1 MKKTNQGGILQMC
14 CRNAFNSV
22 KCSIILSS
30 SNFLVPMPSIVIFSC
45 FYSHH
50 IDLLFTNSTFD
61 NQSGVQQGD
70 PLGPFLFSLAFWA
83 LITEIKSNLSNV
95 AQHSWYLD
103 DVVIAD
109 SRTELCKALEILTV
123 SGTKSRI
130 ELRKDKCEFKW
141 SIEIMNENVKVINSN
156 NVDKFEVLGA
166 AMGSDICVSSC

>member
-1 MKKTNQGGILQMC
+1 MC
-14 CRNAFNSV
+14 CRNAFNWV

-30 SNFLVPMPSIVIFSC
+30 FNFLVPMPIIVIFSC
-45 FYSHH
+45 FCYSHH

-61 NQSGVQQGD
+61 NQSGVQQE
-70 PLGPFLFSLAFWA
+70 GPFLFSLAFWA

-103 DVVIAD
+103 DVIIAD

-141 SIEIMNENVKVINSN
+141 SIEIMNENDKVINTN

-166 AMGSDICVSSC
+166 AIGSDICVSSC